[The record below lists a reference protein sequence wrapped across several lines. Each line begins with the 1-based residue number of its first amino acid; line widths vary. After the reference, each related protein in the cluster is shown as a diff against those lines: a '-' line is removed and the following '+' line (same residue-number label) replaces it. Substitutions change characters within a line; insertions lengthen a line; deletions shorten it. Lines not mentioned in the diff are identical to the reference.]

1 MAIDEM
7 RWKKNKR
14 KHCKRNKKKRKEK
27 KRKEKKRKE
36 KKRKEKK
43 RKEKKRKEK
52 KRKEKKDEERRR
64 KCCYRHVTGRRIKK
78 DQFYKLRDSLTSLD
92 IHDLNLNIEWL

>member
-1 MAIDEM
+1 M

-14 KHCKRNKKKRKEK
+14 KHCKRN
-27 KRKEKKRKE
+27 
-36 KKRKEKK
+36 
-43 RKEKKRKEK
+43 EK

-78 DQFYKLRDSLTSLD
+78 INLTSSET
-92 IHDLNLNIEWL
+92 HSHP

>member
-14 KHCKRNKKKRKEK
+14 KHCKRN
-27 KRKEKKRKE
+27 
-36 KKRKEKK
+36 
-43 RKEKKRKEK
+43 EK

-78 DQFYKLRDSLTSLD
+78 INLTSSET
-92 IHDLNLNIEWL
+92 HSHP

>member
-14 KHCKRNKKKRKEK
+14 KHCKRN
-27 KRKEKKRKE
+27 
-36 KKRKEKK
+36 
-43 RKEKKRKEK
+43 EK